1 MHDKCVTAMLIFPV
15 EKSSQSS
22 DFEKSSLKSC
32 YFYESDSDC
41 SDSDDSDSDDSD
53 FDESTGND
61 WPDPVFLS
69 DQSDPLIRP
78 NQSES
83 DDSYPSVFE
92 AEKSRKPFA
101 TTVTTI
107 QNALRWQRISM
118 LRAPSEQILTS
129 FTLTINGFYTSQK
142 CLDQE
147 ITLLMAQW
155 VDMKVEKITHRA
167 HVGA

>member
-1 MHDKCVTAMLIFPV
+1 MLIFPV
-15 EKSSQSS
+15 EKSSESS

-32 YFYESDSDC
+32 YFYESDSDY
-41 SDSDDSDSDDSD
+41 SDSDDSDFDDSD

-69 DQSDPLIRP
+69 DQSDPLIPP

-92 AEKSRKPFA
+92 NEKSRKPFA

-118 LRAPSEQILTS
+118 LRAPSEQNFDLIY
-129 FTLTINGFYTSQK
+129 FDCQRVF
-142 CLDQE
+142 
-147 ITLLMAQW
+147 
-155 VDMKVEKITHRA
+155 
-167 HVGA
+167 